1 MYIYSTSKTEI
12 SDGRVDQL
20 WQNNL
25 LRSVGTVLF
34 GLLLNI
40 NIHCLLNKISL
51 KLAINYLLNNYYIT
65 MGRMWFCQL
74 IEVSMESNQ
83 AQFMENLFLSDYQRK
98 WFRQTKNGTYG
109 RLAVA

>member
-1 MYIYSTSKTEI
+1 MYKYSTSKTEI

-25 LRSVGTVLF
+25 LRSVGMVLF

-51 KLAINYLLNNYYIT
+51 KLAINFFVVVVVGRHKLQFLMRVIMPCRKDKRNQELKQAAQSCSKIT
-65 MGRMWFCQL
+65 NIF
-74 IEVSMESNQ
+74 
-83 AQFMENLFLSDYQRK
+83 K
-98 WFRQTKNGTYG
+98 K
-109 RLAVA
+109 